1 MVGRDGTEF
10 HARQFAMIQEFAM
23 PTSRKQKPAS
33 TPPAPAESERDQARR
48 ALQMSMDTR
57 Q

>member
-1 MVGRDGTEF
+1 
-10 HARQFAMIQEFAM
+10 M
-23 PTSRKQKPAS
+23 PTSRKSKSAA

>member
-1 MVGRDGTEF
+1 LVGRDGTEF